1 MCIDTDTDI
10 EISIYLSIHLKL
22 GKAYRVIEAVIEAE
36 KSQDMQSAS
45 GDPGQPSVVPI
56 WVWKPENPESQWHK
70 FQFGGE
76 QAWGPRWTNLLN
88 QVPRQEKT
96 DVPA

>member
-22 GKAYRVIEAVIEAE
+22 GKAYRVIEAVIESE

-56 WVWKPENPESQWHK
+56 
-70 FQFGGE
+70 
-76 QAWGPRWTNLLN
+76 
-88 QVPRQEKT
+88 
-96 DVPA
+96 